1 MTGHLC
7 DLAYSRI
14 ALVMRSRTEGTY
26 FIGITVN
33 KRGASGRKWG
43 SGDLDPKTGMRW
55 EVRTSVNPIKDDLNR
70 PSQ

>member
-33 KRGASGRKWG
+33 KRGPSGRKWEVG
-43 SGDLDPKTGMRW
+43 VWTPKQVSDGRLGPLSTPMEG
-55 EVRTSVNPIKDDLNR
+55 
-70 PSQ
+70 